1 MILPILNIIRK
12 LVNNMHKSSI
22 IGFFLVSSLIFGS
35 GNMMILQGAAAQ
47 DYYNDDTQ
55 YMDWEDTKQHFCI
68 LHYQEIIIKII

>member
-35 GNMMILQGAAAQ
+35 AK
-47 DYYNDDTQ
+47 YDDTSGSCSTRLLQ
-55 YMDWEDTKQHFCI
+55 
-68 LHYQEIIIKII
+68 